1 MSTNPRGVC
10 PECSREVELFLRGG
24 KYHLR
29 AHKALNTPTPRGRA
43 GDPVEALRT
52 YAARCRE
59 AYARAVEARK
69 AARGPQ
75 RVLAIQHEREA
86 LTLKERAEAHVRGY

>member
-1 MSTNPRGVC
+1 MNSSPRGVC
-10 PECSREVELFLRGG
+10 PECSQVVELFMRGG

-29 AHKALNTPTPRGRA
+29 AHKVAITSTPCGRS
-43 GDPVEALRT
+43 GDPREALRT

-59 AYARAVEARK
+59 TYEAAVVARK

-75 RVLAIQHEREA
+75 RARALQHEREA
-86 LTLKERAEAHVRGY
+86 LTQKELAEAHVQDS